1 LIKAARYAR
10 YGAPED
16 VIEVVEIPDESPD
29 KGQALLDVEAVSIWP
44 HDLYSMQNLKGF
56 EERLPHIPGNKCIG
70 TVGALGAGVT
80 HLKEGDRVNVTH
92 IAPGTW
98 RERVCLD
105 AENLRRVP
113 ANADVAQLSLLG
125 NMLTSYYAFED
136 IVPLKKGDWI
146 IQNGANSSCG
156 QFIIQM
162 AKLRGIHTV
171 NVVRRPEIVPYL
183 REIGGDVVLVDGP
196 DLARD
201 VTEAT
206 NDAPIPLA
214 IDLAA
219 GDATQRLA
227 DCVAQDGTVACY
239 GLMSDESAKI
249 MVSDLMLKSIRLVG
263 YFMGHSRRNR
273 SHEEFGRVHD
283 DLADLVADGVLFA
296 QIAAE
301 YPLDAVKAAVIHQ
314 AKESTERP
322 GKIILRPNATAEN
335 T

>member
-1 LIKAARYAR
+1 VIRAARYTR
-10 YGAPED
+10 TGVPED
-16 VIEVVEIPDESPD
+16 VIEIVEIPDKTPGD
-29 KGQALLDVEAVSIWP
+29 GQALIDVEAVSIWP

-56 EERLPHIPGNKCIG
+56 EETLPHIPGNKCIG
-70 TVGALGAGVT
+70 TVRALGPGVT

-92 IAPGTW
+92 VAPGTW
-98 RERVCLD
+98 RERLCLD

-113 ANADVAQLSLLG
+113 SNADVAQLSLLG

-136 IVPLKKGDWI
+136 IVPLKEGDWI
-146 IQNGANSSCG
+146 VQNGANSSCG

-162 AKLRGIHTV
+162 AKRRGIHTV

-196 DLARD
+196 NLAPQ
-201 VTEAT
+201 VAAAT

-239 GLMSDESAKI
+239 GLMSDQSAKI
-249 MVSDLMLKSIRLVG
+249 MVSDLMLKSVRLVG
-263 YFMGHSRRNR
+263 YFMGHSRRKR

-283 DLADLVADGVLFA
+283 ELARMAADGILFA
-296 QIAAE
+296 QIAAQ
-301 YPLDAVKAAVIHQ
+301 YPLDAVRAAVIHQ

-322 GKIILRPNATAEN
+322 GKIILRPNAASA
-335 T
+335 